1 MVIHDY
7 HNKKYIEI
15 KNDKIIFYRFLYKS
29 TLNLNKVRAAY
40 IDDDYFLR
48 ILYGKRIRIYKIANI
63 KNDEKPLL
71 NVLIEELNKEKI
83 LFSTNVCYMY
93 PQWFWIILISIN
105 IGNIIKS
112 DNINKSNIIFD
123 PVFWLIVLTIILIML
138 FLLPYSSSNFIYD
151 YKNSLIKL
159 EGIAFKTKEYHLEKD
174 KFNLIYKPVDKIYK
188 LKVNKIDTVLIR
200 SNIIY
205 PIDYKD
211 KLREVYNISQG

>member
-1 MVIHDY
+1 MIIHDY

-15 KNDKIIFYRFLYKS
+15 KDDKIIFYRFLYKS

-83 LFSTNVCYMY
+83 LFSTNVHYVY
-93 PQWFWIILISIN
+93 PRWFWIILISIN

-112 DNINKSNIIFD
+112 NVILE
-123 PVFWLIVLTIILIML
+123 PVFWLVVLTVIAITL
-138 FLLPYSSSNFIYD
+138 FLFPYSSSTFIYD
-151 YKNSLIKL
+151 YKNNLIKL
-159 EGIAFKTKEYHLEKD
+159 EAGSFRTKKYHLEID
-174 KFNLIYKPVDKIYK
+174 KLNLIYKPVDKIYK

>member
-1 MVIHDY
+1 MIIHNY

-15 KNDKIIFYRFLYKS
+15 KDNKIIFYRFLYKS
-29 TLNLNKVRAAY
+29 TLDLNKVRAAY

-71 NVLIEELNKEKI
+71 SVLAEELNKEKI
-83 LFSTNVCYMY
+83 LFSTNVHYVY
-93 PQWFWIILISIN
+93 PRWFWIILISIN
-105 IGNIIKS
+105 IGNMIKY
-112 DNINKSNIIFD
+112 NIILE
-123 PVFWLIVLTIILIML
+123 PVFWLIVLTVIAITL
-138 FLLPYSSSNFIYD
+138 FLFPYSSSTFIYD
-151 YKNSLIKL
+151 YKNNLIKL
-159 EGIAFKTKEYHLEKD
+159 EVGSSRTKKYHLEID
-174 KFNLIYKPVDKIYK
+174 KPNLIYKPVDKIYK